1 MTDLVYDYISMGVD
15 MILTAA
21 ILAAVVILLR
31 TSVVLSSYQS
41 SLQAN
46 SERMNYYRKF
56 NLYDCTT
63 NLCMADV
70 QSALIYYRWELE
82 ITVDLGEDELIT
94 TNPQTG
100 TYTYRNGTHI
110 EEITADDFSKY
121 MTAENQFSSKL
132 VEDKSNHTSDD
143 GYKGGMVTGILFKRE
158 VTSP

>member
-56 NLYDCTT
+56 NVYDCTT

-82 ITVDLGEDELIT
+82 ITVRLGDTELIT
-94 TNPQTG
+94 SNPQTG
-100 TYTYRNGTHI
+100 VYTYRSGSVNK
-110 EEITADDFSKY
+110 EITSDEFSKY
-121 MTAENQFSSKL
+121 MTAENLFKANL
-132 VEDKSNHTSDD
+132 VENKSNKISDE
-143 GYKGGMVTGILFKRE
+143 GYKGGMVTGIVFVRE